1 MRLGMLATLLLLI
14 AAPLQARWH
23 EAQSEH
29 FVIYADDRAEDIRAF
44 AEMLESYHA
53 AMELLTGR
61 KVENVSP
68 SNRLTIFVVGGER
81 QMRRLVD
88 GNRFIGGFY
97 LPRAGFSRA
106 YVQDIRIDRRDLDS
120 SMQIL
125 LHEYAHHFLMSQS
138 RYAMPRWINEGAAEF
153 YSSAQF
159 PRSGNVSIGRPAH
172 HRAHELTYAADVPLR
187 ELLDHDLYTARKRRT
202 YDAFYG
208 RSWLLYHYLFFSGE
222 RKGQLSS
229 YGRHLINGT
238 PSLEAAEAAFGDLDV
253 LEKELDRYARARRMT
268 TFNLTPELLPP
279 IPPISIREVG
289 EGHAAILPLII
300 RSQRGVDKEEAA
312 KIVAEAREVAVR
324 FPNDAHVQA
333 ALAEAEYDAGEDAR
347 AIAAADRAI
356 ALDPAVKNAYIQKGY
371 ALFRQA
377 RDADDRDAAY
387 TAAMV
392 PFGQLNRL
400 ENDHPL
406 PLLYYYRSYS
416 ERGAEAPEHARHALE
431 RAAQLAPFDHSL
443 WFEVGLMQAREGK
456 IPLAITSLE
465 PVAADPHGGDMA
477 DRADALIAAMREA
490 PPEQPF
496 DPAPVLAAVAASKPT
511 CADNDAE
518 CAATP

>member
-1 MRLGMLATLLLLI
+1 MRLGPLAALLLLI
-14 AAPLQARWH
+14 AAPLEARWH

-29 FVIYADDRAEDIRAF
+29 FVIYADDRAEDIQAF

-53 AMELLTGR
+53 AMELLTGQ
-61 KVENVSP
+61 KIENVSP
-68 SNRLTIFVVGGER
+68 SNRLTIFVVGGDR

-106 YVQDIRIDRRDLDS
+106 YVQDIKIDRNDLDS

-159 PRSGNVSIGRPAH
+159 PRSGNVSIGRPAL
-172 HRAHELTYAADVPLR
+172 HRAYELTYAQDVSIR
-187 ELLDHDLYTARKRRT
+187 ELLDHEVYAARKRRT

-208 RSWLLYHYLFFSGE
+208 RAWLLYHYLFFSDE
-222 RKGQLSS
+222 RKGQLTT
-229 YGRHLINGT
+229 YGRHLMSGMG
-238 PSLEAAEAAFGDLDV
+238 SLAAAEAAFGDLDI
-253 LEKELDRYARARRMT
+253 LEKELDRYSRARRIT
-268 TFNLTPELLPP
+268 AFNLTPELLPP
-279 IPPISIREVG
+279 ISPVSIREVS

-312 KIVAEAREVAVR
+312 KIVVEAREVAAR
-324 FPNDAHVQA
+324 FPNDAHVHA
-333 ALAEAEYDAGEDAR
+333 ALAEAEYDAGDDAR
-347 AIAAADRAI
+347 AVAAADRAI
-356 ALDPAVKNAYIQKGY
+356 ALNPAVKNAYIQKGY
-371 ALFRQA
+371 ALFRRA
-377 RDADDRDAAY
+377 READNEDAAY
-387 TAAMV
+387 KAAMM
-392 PFGQLNRL
+392 PFGQLNKL

-431 RAAQLAPFDHSL
+431 RAAQLAPFDQNL
-443 WFEVGLMQAREGK
+443 WFEVGLMQATEGK
-456 IPLAITSLE
+456 IPLAIASLG
-465 PVAADPHGGDMA
+465 PIATDPHGGGMA
-477 DRADALIAAMREA
+477 ERASALIAAMEGA
-490 PPEQPF
+490 SQDQPF
-496 DPAPVLAAVAASKPT
+496 DSAPVLTAMAAADATKTDTAST
-511 CADNDAE
+511 E
-518 CAATP
+518 